1 MSLPEKDE
9 RFTYLDYLTWED
21 DERWELIDGRP
32 YNMTPAPGFRH
43 QQVVG
48 NLYLIL
54 RHALQ
59 GKRCTVGIAPTDVV
73 LSDYDVVQPDIFVIC
88 DEKKITDDII
98 RGAPDLVIE
107 VASPATARKDRLEKK
122 RLYEAARVR
131 EYILLDPVA
140 HFAERFLLESDGRY
154 GRGEVF
160 GPQHVLVLQSL
171 DAVELPLWEVFETPP
186 AD

>member
-1 MSLPEKDE
+1 MQLADKNGTFS
-9 RFTYLDYLTWED
+9 YQDYLTWQD

-43 QQVVG
+43 QRVVG
-48 NLYLIL
+48 NLYLVL
-54 RHALQ
+54 RQALQ
-59 GKRCTVGIAPTDVV
+59 GKRCVVGIAPTDVV
-73 LSDYDVVQPDIFVIC
+73 LSDYDVVQPDIFVVC
-88 DEKKITDDII
+88 DQAKIADDII

-107 VASPATARKDRLEKK
+107 VASPATARRDRMEKK
-122 RLYEAARVR
+122 RLYEAAGVE

-160 GPQHVLVLQSL
+160 GPRDLLVLQSL
-171 DAVELPLWEVFETPP
+171 DGVEIPLWEVFETPP